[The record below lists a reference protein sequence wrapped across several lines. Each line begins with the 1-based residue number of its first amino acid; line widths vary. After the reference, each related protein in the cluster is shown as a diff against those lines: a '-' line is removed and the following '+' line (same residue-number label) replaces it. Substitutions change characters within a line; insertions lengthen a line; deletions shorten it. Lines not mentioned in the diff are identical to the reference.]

1 MTMSPDQKQLEAFR
15 RDGFVHLPGFMDAA
29 EMDCIEVRVA
39 EIIAEV
45 VPTLAGTAAMY
56 EDYERPETLK
66 QVNIPPERAPV
77 LAALRES
84 AKMQKL
90 VDGLLADR
98 AVPQSLELFIKPPR
112 LGTPT
117 PPHQD
122 GYYFCLE
129 PNVALTA
136 WLALD
141 DMDDSNGT
149 LHYVTGSHNMGVLD
163 HGASQVL
170 GFSQGLA
177 ADDLTDYGRE
187 VCCRLQRGDLLVHHS
202 LTIHRAEGNPS
213 TRLRRALAMVYY
225 GASARLDPEA
235 HQRYCESVQAQQED
249 LGLR

>member
-1 MTMSPDQKQLEAFR
+1 MPPDQTQLEAFR
-15 RDGFVHLPGFMDAA
+15 RDGFVHLPEFMDAV
-29 EMDCIEVRVA
+29 EMDCIAARVA
-39 EIIAEV
+39 EVIAEV
-45 VPTLAGTAAMY
+45 VPTLSKTDAMY

-66 QVNIPPERAPV
+66 QVNVPPERAPA

-84 AKMQKL
+84 AKMQEL
-90 VDGLLADR
+90 VDRLLADR

-141 DMDDSNGT
+141 DMDDENGT
-149 LHYVTGSHNMGVLD
+149 LHYVAGSHKMGVLD

-170 GFSQGLA
+170 GFSQGLP
-177 ADDLTDYGRE
+177 ADDLAAYGRE
-187 VCCRLQRGDLLVHHS
+187 VCCRLRRGDLLVHHS

-213 TRLRRALAMVYY
+213 SRLRRALAMVYY
-225 GASARLDPEA
+225 GASARLDPKA
-235 HQRYCESVQAQQED
+235 HRRYRESVQAQQED
-249 LGLR
+249 LGVR